1 MNFSVTNWM
10 KVQNYKNFKSLFLHP
25 SGPQRDL
32 AEKRVSPASPA
43 GIKIFQPD
51 FYPAIIK
58 VGDQTQEKQ
67 KEGKNCRGER
77 RPAEAGWK
85 RGAYDDSLRYF
96 SKGR

>member
-10 KVQNYKNFKSLFLHP
+10 KVQNYKNFKGLFLHP

-32 AEKRVSPASPA
+32 AEKRVSPDSPA

-58 VGDQTQEKQ
+58 VGD
-67 KEGKNCRGER
+67 
-77 RPAEAGWK
+77 
-85 RGAYDDSLRYF
+85 
-96 SKGR
+96 